1 MKLKKLDNKGELLFS
16 WVFVLAMCFIIVMIY
31 TVSNDFI
38 RTDLYDAGVAAG
50 GNWDGH
56 LDWLITVWDI
66 FPILSIGGLLFYG
79 VVMSGSDRDEGLS
92 F

>member
-1 MKLKKLDNKGELLFS
+1 MKFQKLDNKGDLLFT
-16 WVFVLAMCFIIVMIY
+16 WIFVLAMCFIIVMIY
-31 TVSNDFI
+31 TVTNDFI
-38 RTDLYDAGVAAG
+38 RTDLYDVGVESG

-56 LDWLITVWDI
+56 LDWLLIVWDI

-79 VVMSGSDRDEGLS
+79 VVMSGSGYDEGMG

>member
-1 MKLKKLDNKGELLFS
+1 MKLKKLNNRGDLLFT
-16 WVFVLAMCFIIVMIY
+16 WIFVLAMSFIIVMIY
-31 TVSNDFI
+31 AVTNDFI

-56 LDWLITVWDI
+56 LDWLIVVWDL
-66 FPILSIGGLLFYG
+66 FPIVCIGGLLFYG
-79 VVMSGSDRDEGLS
+79 LVMSGSGYNEGMG